1 MIIEEPDFRL
11 TLSASGLSWDLELLR
26 TIKSRDGSAKE
37 EFRLEGYGIPIDRC
51 LQIISNYRLE
61 KKQEVYTLKKYISDY
76 KQQIKQLK
84 EILQ

>member
-1 MIIEEPDFRL
+1 MIIEEPDFKL

-26 TIKSRDGSAKE
+26 TIKSR
-37 EFRLEGYGIPIDRC
+37 EFKLEGYGIPIDRC

-61 KKQEVYTLKKYISDY
+61 KQQEVYTLKKYISDY

>member
-26 TIKSRDGSAKE
+26 TIKSRDGSVKE
-37 EFRLEGYGIPIDRC
+37 EFKLEGYGIPIDRC
-51 LQIISNYRLE
+51 LQIISNYRLG
-61 KKQEVYTLKKYISDY
+61 KKQEIYTLKEYISDY
-76 KQQIKQLK
+76 KQQVKQLK